1 MAEAF
6 PFAEERRLFY
16 IAMTRAKKFL
26 ILLYDGTQQSVF
38 ISELQKSSSTLL
50 LNKGFSKT
58 RLICPHC
65 GMGIIWKKR
74 NPEGQIYYQ
83 CGNHANCGKFF
94 SSCPTCGS
102 PVVQTERGK
111 YCVNKACEYMLLHC
125 PQCGLGHLF
134 LRENKKDHHI
144 FYGCSNWNSESGIQ
158 CSYTTSQLDGENRL
172 RLFSN
177 LIKAKKQ
184 VIE

>member
-1 MAEAF
+1 
-6 PFAEERRLFY
+6 
-16 IAMTRAKKFL
+16 
-26 ILLYDGTQQSVF
+26 
-38 ISELQKSSSTLL
+38 
-50 LNKGFSKT
+50 
-58 RLICPHC
+58 
-65 GMGIIWKKR
+65 
-74 NPEGQIYYQ
+74 
-83 CGNHANCGKFF
+83 
-94 SSCPTCGS
+94 
-102 PVVQTERGK
+102 
-111 YCVNKACEYMLLHC
+111 MLLHC